1 MIRKY
6 VFGLALFALTVA
18 GACFAA
24 TAGVFPDHSV
34 HFALNHGAGLI
45 GPGGTALFAI
55 GMAVNAA
62 SGFNTGGAYGTGDVE
77 QYIQDKTL
85 PLTQL
90 QLVVYQ
96 FADKLKLPQGRGT
109 QYAASRYTRVPL
121 PFAPLSEGVPPVG
134 ETMTLQQ
141 VVATALQWGDK
152 ITVTDVA
159 DLTIK
164 HPLFQKAI
172 ELVALQCAETH
183 ERNTFNALMAGT
195 QVNTVNSRGSRALI
209 QAGDVLN
216 PHECNRATAALMTI
230 GAPMYQGTEK
240 TDTTLNAEMGGSRAS
255 SSPRA
260 MPHYTTVIHPLVAA
274 DMRENSVITTAWSY
288 SDINRLYNFELG
300 EWGGLRFVMSN
311 MVPSFTGIAQV
322 NGAPG
327 TSGSLAT
334 GTYYV
339 QVTGS
344 ASITQYE
351 SQIYQVSAA
360 VSVTGPTGSIT
371 VTVPST
377 TGYTYNVYVGTTT
390 SPTTLGLSTSGPTV
404 GPMAGQAVQVAAG
417 STIIITGAGV
427 AQTPPAAPATGVTV
441 YPTFVFGK
449 GAYGITELDAVK
461 FTYLKTADKSDPL
474 NQLRVV
480 GWKFFEGCLL
490 QNQQFF
496 LRIESSSAFSTTFA

>member
-1 MIRKY
+1 MSELLARRGLG
-6 VFGLALFALTVA
+6 FGLLASVA
-18 GACFAA
+18 F
-24 TAGVFPDHSV
+24 
-34 HFALNHGAGLI
+34 
-45 GPGGTALFAI
+45 
-55 GMAVNAA
+55 AVNQA

-77 QYIQDKTL
+77 QYIADKTL
-85 PLTQL
+85 PLTQQ

-96 FADKLKLPQGRGT
+96 FGDALRLPKGRGT

-141 VVATALQWGDK
+141 VVATAQQWGDK

-159 DLTIK
+159 DMTIK

-172 ELVALQCAETH
+172 ELTALAVAETH
-183 ERNTFNALMAGT
+183 ERNTFNNLMGNT
-195 QVNTVNSRGSRALI
+195 QINYVNSRGARANL

-216 PHECNRATAALMTI
+216 PHEVNRATAALLTI
-230 GAPMYQGTEK
+230 GAPMYNGTER
-240 TDTTLNAEMGGSRAS
+240 TDEKLNAEMGGVKAS
-255 SSPRA
+255 SNPRT
-260 MPHYTTVIHPLVAA
+260 MQHYTAVIHPLVAA

-300 EWGGLRFVMSN
+300 EWGGVRFTMSN
-311 MVPSFTGIAQV
+311 MVPTFTGLA
-322 NGAPG
+322 NTGYSASAG
-327 TSGSLAT
+327 TAGTLAT
-334 GTYYV
+334 GTYYI

-351 SQIYQVSAA
+351 SRIYQVSGS

-377 TGYTYNVYVGTTT
+377 TGYTYNVYIGTTT
-390 SPTTLGLSTSGPTV
+390 SPANLGTSSSGPTSGPMT
-404 GPMAGQAVQVAAG
+404 GQAVQLTAG
-417 STIIITGAGV
+417 STVVITGTGT

-449 GAYGITELDAVK
+449 GAYGIVVLDDTK
-461 FTYLKTADKSDPL
+461 FTYLREADKSDPL

-480 GWKFFEGCLL
+480 GYKFMEGVLIS
-490 QNQQFF
+490 NQQFMM
-496 LRIESSSAFSTTFA
+496 RIESSSAFSAAFG